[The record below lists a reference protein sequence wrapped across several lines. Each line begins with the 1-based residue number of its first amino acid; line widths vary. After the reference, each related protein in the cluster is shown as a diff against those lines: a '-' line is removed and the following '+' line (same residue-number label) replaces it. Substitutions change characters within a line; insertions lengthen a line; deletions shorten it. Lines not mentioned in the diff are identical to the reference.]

1 MIRKSGNRFSDKLML
16 HVGKPERD
24 RFNSNT
30 IALKGAIM
38 DVAGWLRNLGLERYE
53 AVFRDNA
60 IDETVLHDLTESHL
74 RELGFPL
81 GARIRLL
88 KAIAALRVDTQPTGF
103 AADGAPAHV
112 PVDAAE
118 RRQVTV
124 MFADLVGST
133 ALSARMD
140 PEDLREVISAYQR
153 CVAETVRRFGGFV
166 AKYMGDGVL
175 VYFGYP
181 QAHEDDAERAVR
193 AALELIPALA
203 AVKTRAALQAR
214 VGIATGLVVVG
225 DLIGSGEAQERGIV
239 GETPNLAS
247 RLQGMAA
254 PNTVLIAESTR
265 RLLGNLFELEEVGT
279 SGGSK
284 GLARPLRAWAALRVS
299 SVASR
304 FEALH
309 ASGLIDLVGREEEN
323 ELLLRRWSRAKTGA
337 GQVVLLAG
345 EPGIGKSRLTVALL
359 KSVAP
364 EPHTRLRYFCS
375 PHHTDSAFY
384 PVIGQMERAAG
395 LAYTDTPKAKLDK
408 LDALLALTS
417 TSKQDAALFAE
428 MLSLPNDGR
437 YPKLQLTPEQ
447 RRQGMLEALG
457 AQLKALTSKNPV
469 LMIFEDAHWTDPTS
483 LEAFGRAVNRVATVP
498 VLLIVTFRPEFDA
511 PWIGR
516 PHVTAL
522 TLNRLAEREVAILI
536 DRVSGDKRLPANVR
550 QDIIERTDGIPL
562 FVEEITKAV
571 LEAESHG
578 AAEQTLAAIPFSA
591 LEVPA
596 SLHASLLARLDRLG
610 PAKEVAQVGAAIGR
624 GFSHALLAAV
634 MRKPE
639 AQLNEALDRLV
650 SAGLLFRQGSPPTA
664 TYLFKH
670 ALVQD
675 AAHSTLLREPRRA
688 LHARIAETLES
699 EFADHVER
707 QPELLARHCTE
718 AGLIEKAAPLWGKA
732 GQRSLDRSALLEAI
746 EQITRALN
754 QIAALPGSAA
764 LRREQ
769 IKLQVALLTPLI
781 HVRGHAAP
789 ETKAAAEQ
797 ARLLIEQAE
806 AIGEPPEDPLLLFS
820 LLYAFWVASFVA
832 FRGDMMRELAAH
844 FLALAEKQGST
855 VPLMVGHRNMGVS
868 LLHTGDIEEALG
880 HIDQAMALYDPVEH
894 RQLATRFGQDVRV
907 ALSFYQSLAR
917 WPLGYPEVALADAD
931 RAIKDAR
938 DIGQAATLMAALTL
952 TSLTHIHCGSYPA
965 AKLQLDEAIT
975 LADEK
980 GALFWKTG
988 AMLVAGCLLAATGK
1002 AADSVSMITS
1012 GLNSWRQT
1020 GTTVWTPAYFSY
1032 LARAHADLGHF
1043 DEASRSIGEAMSAV
1057 KTTRETWYE
1066 AEIHRIAGEIALRRA
1081 EPDATKAEACFER
1094 ALAVARAQR
1103 AKSWELRAAMSLAR
1117 LKRDQGRSDVG
1128 RNLLAPVYEWF
1139 TEGFETVDLKEAKSL
1154 LKALG

>member
-1 MIRKSGNRFSDKLML
+1 
-16 HVGKPERD
+16 
-24 RFNSNT
+24 
-30 IALKGAIM
+30 M
-38 DVAGWLRNLGLERYE
+38 DVAGWLRTLGLERYE

-60 IDETVLHDLTESHL
+60 IDETILRDLSESHL
-74 RELGFPL
+74 RELGLPL
-81 GARIRLL
+81 GARIKLL
-88 KAIAALRVDTQPTGF
+88 KAVAALRVDTPP
-103 AADGAPAHV
+103 AASVTESAPADA
-112 PVDAAE
+112 PADAAE

-133 ALSARMD
+133 ELSVRMD

-153 CVAETVRRFGGFV
+153 CVAETVRHFGGFV

-181 QAHEDDAERAVR
+181 QAHEDDAERAVGAGLELVPAV
-193 AALELIPALA
+193 AALE
-203 AVKTRAALQAR
+203 TRAALQVR

-225 DLIGSGEAQERGIV
+225 DLIGSGEARERGIV

-247 RLQGMAA
+247 RLQAMAA
-254 PNTVLIAESTR
+254 PNTVLIGESTR
-265 RLLGNLFELEEVGT
+265 RLLGNLFELEEVRAGN
-279 SGGSK
+279 GSK
-284 GLARPLRAWAALRVS
+284 GLARPSRAWAVLRAS

-304 FEALH
+304 FEAMH
-309 ASGLIDLVGREEEN
+309 GSGFTDLVGREEEN
-323 ELLLRRWSRAKTGA
+323 DLLLRRWSRARSGA

-345 EPGIGKSRLTVALL
+345 EPGIGKSRLTAALL
-359 KSVAP
+359 MNVTQ

-395 LAYTDTPKAKLDK
+395 LTYADTAAAKLDK

-417 TSKQDAALFAE
+417 TSPQHAALFAE

-437 YPKLQLTPEQ
+437 YPALQLTPEQ
-447 RRQGMLEALG
+447 RRQGMLQALST
-457 AQLKALTSKNPV
+457 QLETLASRKPV
-469 LMIFEDAHWTDPTS
+469 LMIFEDAHWSDPTT
-483 LEAFGRAVNRVATVP
+483 LEAFGRGVSKAVTLP

-522 TLNRLAEREVAILI
+522 TLNRLEQREVGILI
-536 DRVSGDKRLPANVR
+536 DRVSGNKQLPTNVR
-550 QDIIERTDGIPL
+550 QDIIERTDGVPL

-571 LEAESHG
+571 LEAESHRATEGG
-578 AAEQTLAAIPFSA
+578 AAATPFPA

-610 PAKEVAQVGAAIGR
+610 PAKEIAQVGAAIGR

-639 AQLNEALDRLV
+639 AQLNQALDRLV
-650 SAGLLFRQGSPPTA
+650 SSGLLFRQGSPPNT

-675 AAHSTLLREPRRA
+675 AAQSTLLREPRRA

-699 EFADHVER
+699 EFADLVER

-732 GQRSLDRSALLEAI
+732 GQRSIDRSALLEAI
-746 EQITRALN
+746 EQITRALD
-754 QIAALPGSAA
+754 QIATLPGSAA

-781 HVRGHAAP
+781 HTKGHAAP
-789 ETKAAAEQ
+789 QTKAAAEQ
-797 ARLLIEQAE
+797 ARLLIAQAE
-806 AIGEPPEDPLLLFS
+806 TIGEPPEDPLLLFS

-832 FRGDMMRELAAH
+832 FRGDMMRELAAQ
-844 FLALAEKQGST
+844 FFSLAEKQGST

-868 LLHTGDIEEALG
+868 LLHTGEIEQALV

-907 ALSFYQSLAR
+907 ALSFYKSLAL
-917 WPLGYPEVALADAD
+917 WPLGYPEAALADAD

-938 DIGQAATLMAALTL
+938 DVGQAATLMAALTL
-952 TSLTHIHCGSYPA
+952 TSLTHIHCGSYAA
-965 AKLQLDEAIT
+965 AKQQLDEAIT

-988 AMLVAGCLLAATGK
+988 AMLVTGCLLAATGK
-1002 AADSVSMITS
+1002 AADAVSMITP
-1012 GLNSWRQT
+1012 GLNAWRQT

-1032 LARAHADLGHF
+1032 LARAHVDLGHL
-1043 DEASRSIGEAMSAV
+1043 DEAAHSIGEAITAV
-1057 KTTRETWYE
+1057 RTTKETWYE
-1066 AEIHRIAGEIALRRA
+1066 AEIHRIAGEIALRRDV
-1081 EPDATKAEACFER
+1081 PDAAKAEACFEQ

-1117 LKRDQGRSDVG
+1117 LKLAQGKPDAARD
-1128 RNLLAPVYEWF
+1128 LLAPVYGWF
-1139 TEGFETVDLKEAKSL
+1139 AEGFETVDLKEAKSL
-1154 LKALG
+1154 LKTMA